1 MQSEWLSSMNT
12 ATNEDQDAGQGA
24 PLFTVGGRVQTS
36 TTVLEINMEASQEFK
51 NRAVLFSYTTPEHI
65 PKGLHILLYTYT
77 SMFTAALLMR
87 AKERD
92 QSRCPST
99 EARAMKMWHTY
110 TKGLKDKK
118 AEKNMLCLKYKMHF
132 V

>member
-1 MQSEWLSSMNT
+1 M
-12 ATNEDQDAGQGA
+12 
-24 PLFTVGGRVQTS
+24 QTS
-36 TTVLEINMEASQEFK
+36 TTVLEINTEASQEFK
-51 NRAVLFSYTTPEHI
+51 NGAVPFSYTTPEHI

-92 QSRCPST
+92 QPRRPSM
-99 EARAMKMWHTY
+99 EARATKMWHTY

-118 AEKNMLCLKYKMHF
+118 PERNMLCLKYKMHF